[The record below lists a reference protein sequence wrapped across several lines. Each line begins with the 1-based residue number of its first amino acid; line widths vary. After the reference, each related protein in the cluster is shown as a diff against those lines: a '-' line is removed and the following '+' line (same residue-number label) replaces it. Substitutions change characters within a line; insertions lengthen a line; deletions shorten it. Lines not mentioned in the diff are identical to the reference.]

1 VCDVEAVADHPVAEA
16 AGAVAVSVIIYPVTA
31 MLSVAV
37 KRVIGILSEVA
48 VAGIVN
54 PVTVGAVV
62 SMVMVTEALRLVDTL
77 PAASLAQA

>member
-1 VCDVEAVADHPVAEA
+1 VCDVGAVADHPAAEA
-16 AGAVAVSVIIYPVTA
+16 AGAVAFSVIIYPVTA
-31 MLSVAV
+31 TLSVAV
-37 KRVIGILSEVA
+37 KRAIGTLSEVA